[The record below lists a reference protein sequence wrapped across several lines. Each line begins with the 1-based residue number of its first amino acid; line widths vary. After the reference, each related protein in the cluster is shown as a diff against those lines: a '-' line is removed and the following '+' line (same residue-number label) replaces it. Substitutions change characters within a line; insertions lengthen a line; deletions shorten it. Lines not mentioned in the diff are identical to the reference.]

1 MQSRSA
7 SPLGATRFCW
17 ICGRPISLEN
27 SKTDEHGSIVH
38 TECQTARLKLKEAG
52 SSQQE
57 KAK

>member
-1 MQSRSA
+1 MQSGSA
-7 SPLGATRFCW
+7 SPPGVTRFCW
-17 ICGRPISLEN
+17 ICGRPLFLEN
-27 SKTDEHGSIVH
+27 SEIDEHGSIVH